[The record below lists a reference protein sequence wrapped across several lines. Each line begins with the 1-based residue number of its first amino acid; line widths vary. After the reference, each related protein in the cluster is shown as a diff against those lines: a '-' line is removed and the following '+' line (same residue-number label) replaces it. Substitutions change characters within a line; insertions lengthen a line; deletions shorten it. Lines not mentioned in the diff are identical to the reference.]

1 MKARSSDTST
11 QQNGGDGLAMSSTS
25 NGHLHDLSILR
36 KPIQT
41 SITGFHE
48 AMKAYNDG
56 TDEVII
62 FFSICPQSH
71 DFHFNYRI

>member
-11 QQNGGDGLAMSSTS
+11 NQNGDGLAMSSAS
-25 NGHLHDLSILR
+25 SSHLHDLSILR

-56 TDEVII
+56 TDEVIYQFNL
-62 FFSICPQSH
+62 FFI
-71 DFHFNYRI
+71 ILIK